1 MVSQDNLRE
10 TANRLLG
17 NAAAGDMPWDR
28 MAEILSNYEQSMSV
42 SLSAYGYIMWA
53 HDHYRA
59 KCAYKNILSS
69 VNVMNE
75 NASEAKRLME
85 HIPELL
91 VNAHT
96 YVTKIMSNVPDL
108 EACFQH
114 LEGMSFPYVLY
125 VLFAGTGQKEL
136 VQRYKIETAELLK
149 RYPSAFDK
157 LPESFRLAGQ
167 EATYADIE
175 QR

>member
-1 MVSQDNLRE
+1 
-10 TANRLLG
+10 
-17 NAAAGDMPWDR
+17 MPWDF
-28 MAEILSNYEQSMSV
+28 MADMLSSYERSMLV
-42 SLSAYGYIMWA
+42 NLSAYGYIMWA
-53 HDHYRA
+53 YDHYGA
-59 KCAYKNILSS
+59 KCVYKNILSS
-69 VNVMNE
+69 SNVMNDY
-75 NASEAKRLME
+75 ASEAKRLME
-85 HIPELL
+85 DMPELL